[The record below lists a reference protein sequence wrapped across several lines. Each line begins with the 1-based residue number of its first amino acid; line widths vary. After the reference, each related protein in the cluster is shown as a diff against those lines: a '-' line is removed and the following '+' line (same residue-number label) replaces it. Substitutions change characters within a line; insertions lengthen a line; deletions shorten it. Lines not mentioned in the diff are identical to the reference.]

1 MQDTQ
6 ANNIQKKLETL
17 LSELKELDDMINSMI
32 TTQVYDQL
40 QLQRLKKKKLSLK
53 DEIIKLKALI
63 VPDIIA

>member
-1 MQDTQ
+1 MQDIQ

-17 LSELKELDDMINSMI
+17 LSEHKELDDMINSMI
-32 TTQVYDQL
+32 TTQAFDQL

>member
-17 LSELKELDDMINSMI
+17 LSEHQELDDMINSMI
-32 TTQVYDQL
+32 TTQVFDQL

>member
-6 ANNIQKKLETL
+6 VDNITKKLENL
-17 LSELKELDDMINSMI
+17 LSEHRDLDDVIRSMI
-32 TTQVYDQL
+32 ESNGFDQL
-40 QLQRLKKKKLSLK
+40 QLQRLKKRKLGLK

>member
-17 LSELKELDDMINSMI
+17 LSEHKELDDMINAMI
-32 TTQVYDQL
+32 TTHVFDQL

>member
-6 ANNIQKKLETL
+6 ANNIKKKLETL
-17 LSELKELDDMINSMI
+17 LSEHKELDDMINTMI
-32 TTQVYDQL
+32 KTQVYDQL

>member
-17 LSELKELDDMINSMI
+17 LSEHKELDDMINSMI
-32 TTQVYDQL
+32 KTQVFDQL